1 MGSLPSKIACTT
13 ILFWKQH
20 LILVVKKK
28 KKKPGCF
35 TVRTHNLPPS
45 LDFSQLIGLT
55 PYHLGGE
62 VQSLWGM
69 TLWRSCK
76 CASLL
81 NRTRVHSPNTQQSQS
96 TDTRMWWKKYSIYC
110 RAPSKEEGQ
119 LMLRWFPTPGWLSGK
134 GFLKTEWERGLKS
147 MYSACVQFWL
157 VGREVT
163 MWGYRGQHY

>member
-1 MGSLPSKIACTT
+1 MYNYSLLETAS
-13 ILFWKQH
+13 H
-20 LILVVKKK
+20 SGGKKK
-28 KKKPGCF
+28 KKKKTWLFHCK
-35 TVRTHNLPPS
+35 NSQPPPVPRLQS
-45 LDFSQLIGLT
+45 ANRPDTIPS
-55 PYHLGGE
+55 GGE

-134 GFLKTEWERGLKS
+134 GFLKTEWERGS
-147 MYSACVQFWL
+147 QGVWSAHAHFSDWL
-157 VGREVT
+157 TV
-163 MWGYRGQHY
+163 M